1 MEAQHS
7 STRITEVSPEFCLAL
22 AIAWLPSGAFAE
34 HQTLLI
40 KKLCGEV
47 RSWDAVLVLVDRHR
61 IPALAY
67 TNLLGSAGIV
77 PERIMAALKMR
88 SQKARHQ
95 ALAHTAEISR
105 VHKILTQQGIACL
118 PLKGSILSIQ
128 LYGDP
133 GVRQANDMDILIQAK
148 EFERAEKLLLAE
160 GYQRQSPPFA
170 LPPDSGK
177 LMNSVIH
184 HFEYHHPQ
192 RKIMLELH
200 WRGNFYRSQS
210 NKYFW
215 EYNTKTNI
223 AGQEYTVLNED
234 LQLLYLCTHGAYHKY
249 FRIKWLGDIAKII
262 SENRI
267 SSWER
272 VIEIA
277 TELQVLRSLALSV
290 LLINQLFLLPIPD
303 ALSKLAKQE
312 TVQDLVPEVIEAILG
327 KEEEV
332 SGGIKNIVFQKRLNP
347 SVSIATILKTMLVCR
362 DDLKLVHFSG
372 QLFWLYIPLRPAFW
386 IWRHYLATENSKK
399 K

>member
-1 MEAQHS
+1 M
-7 STRITEVSPEFCLAL
+7 
-22 AIAWLPSGAFAE
+22 
-34 HQTLLI
+34 
-40 KKLCGEV
+40 
-47 RSWDAVLVLVDRHR
+47 
-61 IPALAY
+61 
-67 TNLLGSAGIV
+67 
-77 PERIMAALKMR
+77 
-88 SQKARHQ
+88 
-95 ALAHTAEISR
+95 
-105 VHKILTQQGIACL
+105 
-118 PLKGSILSIQ
+118 
-128 LYGDP
+128 
-133 GVRQANDMDILIQAK
+133 
-148 EFERAEKLLLAE
+148 
-160 GYQRQSPPFA
+160 
-170 LPPDSGK
+170 
-177 LMNSVIH
+177 
-184 HFEYHHPQ
+184 
-192 RKIMLELH
+192 
-200 WRGNFYRSQS
+200 
-210 NKYFW
+210 
-215 EYNTKTNI
+215 
-223 AGQEYTVLNED
+223 
-234 LQLLYLCTHGAYHKY
+234 QLLYLCTHGAYHKY